1 MNPDPFLDALLEAAV
16 AAARAGGSHA
26 RANFTRRSEAVAR
39 FAHDVKLKLDEESQQ
54 IVQDEITGRFPSHSI
69 LGEEDATV
77 GGRAGAGIEW
87 VVDPIDGTV
96 NFSHGLPFWCC
107 SVAAL
112 QDGDTVAGAVY
123 APALDVLYTARR
135 GGGSFCNGEPIGVS
149 GVATLD
155 QAMVL
160 TGLDKSPDGDLPPFA
175 LFEAT
180 SRAVQKARILGSAAL
195 DICRVAH
202 GQADA
207 YFETGIYIWD
217 IAAARLIVTEAGG
230 RAETLDV
237 LERDRLRFI
246 ATNGRVHDAYR
257 GLLKKTLN
265 PR

>member
-1 MNPDPFLDALLEAAV
+1 MKADPFLDTLLEGAV
-16 AAARAGGSHA
+16 AAARAAGTHA
-26 RANFTRRSEAVAR
+26 RTNFARRGEAVAR
-39 FAHDVKLKLDEESQQ
+39 FAHDVKLKLDEECQQ
-54 IVQDEITGRFPSHSI
+54 ICQAEITGRFPSHSI

-77 GGRAGAGIEW
+77 GGRTGSGVEW

-112 QDGDTVAGAVY
+112 QDGDSVAGAVY
-123 APALDVLYTARR
+123 APALDLLYTARR
-135 GGGSFCNGEPIGVS
+135 GGGAFCNGEPIGVS
-149 GVATLD
+149 PVATLD

-160 TGLDKSPDGDLPPFA
+160 TGLDKNPDGKLPPLA

-217 IAAARLIVTEAGG
+217 IAAARLILAEAGG
-230 RAETLDV
+230 QAETMEF
-237 LERDRLRFI
+237 LEHDRLRFI
-246 ATNGRVHDAYR
+246 ASNGLVHEAYR
-257 GLLKKTLN
+257 TLMQKTLN
-265 PR
+265 QR